1 MKTIPIRT
9 TVSDDKANLNSN
21 NAKKKL
27 KLFSK
32 LNSLSYKELEMLL
45 LQRRNLDP
53 LTTKKMLMTCLV
65 K

>member
-21 NAKKKL
+21 NAKKNL

-32 LNSLSYKELEMLL
+32 LNCLFYKELEMLL

>member
-32 LNSLSYKELEMLL
+32 LNCLFYKELEMLL